1 MIRCLFLALLFIGL
15 SPAIVF
21 SRATMPQ
28 QSCVSLDTVSFDPT
42 SGKNYTFHKEVK
54 AGDRCIFDFKTV
66 DTSIGFFS
74 KIDVTSNPKLGRLS
88 LRSFADYAYDS
99 DKTSGVDSI
108 TWKLCKTKENGQEGC
123 SLVTYTINI
132 IS

>member
-1 MIRCLFLALLFIGL
+1 MTRCLFIALLFIGL

-21 SRATMPQ
+21 SRATMPEK
-28 QSCVSLDTVSFDPT
+28 SCVSLDTVSFDPT

-54 AGDRCIFDFKTV
+54 AGDRCIFNFNTV
-66 DTSIGFFS
+66 DTTIGTFS
-74 KIDVTSNPKLGRLS
+74 KADVTSKPKLGVLS
-88 LRSFADYAYDS
+88 VRSFAEYAYDA
-99 DKTSGVDSI
+99 DKTLGVDSI